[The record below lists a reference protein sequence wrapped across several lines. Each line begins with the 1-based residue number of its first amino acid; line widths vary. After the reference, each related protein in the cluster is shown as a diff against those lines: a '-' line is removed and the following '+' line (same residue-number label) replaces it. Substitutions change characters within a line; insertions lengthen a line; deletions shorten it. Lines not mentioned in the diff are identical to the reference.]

1 MTIEQDED
9 FILGQDVT
17 DIAAGKGEKSV
28 MLSVRLSPEDFIRLE
43 QLCEDSG
50 KTLSEVVR
58 EAVEF
63 YSAAKPV
70 ADATEPRPGAVVGV
84 STASR

>member
-9 FILGQDVT
+9 FILGQNVT

-43 QLCEDSG
+43 RLCEDSG

-63 YSAAKPV
+63 YSAAEPV
-70 ADATEPRPGAVVGV
+70 ADGTAALPGAVVGV